1 MPVIT
6 VSRQMGSLGDEV
18 AEILARKL
26 GWELIG
32 RETLLQNFFPTIAGT
47 RELHLLRESAKF
59 YLSTTQDGITHLDY
73 LKTTLREYVKEP
85 PAVLVGFGSQIL
97 FSEDKDAIHVR
108 IVAPERIRLGRIRR
122 QFQVARQDAATIL
135 ETAEKKHKRFVSI
148 VYKPDLTQEDLYDMV
163 LNSAK
168 MTPDECAAA
177 VMALQQERAINRKLE
192 QQNKTAEAIDNN
204 DGYTMLKNQNE
215 IDFAKILDMYQ
226 IQWRYEP
233 TTFPIEWDLE
243 GNVTLAFSPDFY
255 LPKFNTY
262 IELTSMNQKY
272 VTIKNKKA
280 KRVRELYPGTNVK
293 IVFKKDFQSLVER
306 FGSDEG
312 ESV

>member
-6 VSRQMGSLGDEV
+6 VSRQVGSLGDEV

-32 RETLLQNFFPTIAGT
+32 RETLLQKFFPPVAGT

-59 YLSTTQDGITHLDY
+59 YLSTTQDGVAYLDH
-73 LKTTLREYVKEP
+73 LKTTLREYVREH

-148 VYKPDLTQEDLYDMV
+148 VYKTD
-163 LNSAK
+163 
-168 MTPDECAAA
+168 
-177 VMALQQERAINRKLE
+177 
-192 QQNKTAEAIDNN
+192 
-204 DGYTMLKNQNE
+204 
-215 IDFAKILDMYQ
+215 
-226 IQWRYEP
+226 
-233 TTFPIEWDLE
+233 
-243 GNVTLAFSPDFY
+243 
-255 LPKFNTY
+255 
-262 IELTSMNQKY
+262 
-272 VTIKNKKA
+272 
-280 KRVRELYPGTNVK
+280 
-293 IVFKKDFQSLVER
+293 
-306 FGSDEG
+306 
-312 ESV
+312 